1 MIGKKVVIYRLK
13 AGKLEKNILP
23 KVLQS
28 GFHDLYLF
36 KTFTLCKDE
45 SQRTHWLEKC
55 FEMVYIENNKQT
67 MRNYM
72 GEEAEKSEPHLP
84 TELNY
89 TCIYIYI
96 YKRPKWGTEQRSI
109 KSDDAILSYEK

>member
-1 MIGKKVVIYRLK
+1 
-13 AGKLEKNILP
+13 
-23 KVLQS
+23 
-28 GFHDLYLF
+28 
-36 KTFTLCKDE
+36 
-45 SQRTHWLEKC
+45 
-55 FEMVYIENNKQT
+55 
-67 MRNYM
+67 M
-72 GEEAEKSEPHLP
+72 GEEAEKSERHLP